1 MERWFQI
8 CFFENELIGIR
19 QGCFEH
25 VSYAQDFYAGETIR
39 IVVGFPGKAALTRLL
54 KGDRQAQFA
63 VRYESSFRKLSISK
77 RSRAVNLPSI
87 LTLSPARF
95 VCSSTTSPGFK
106 RPSAY

>member
-63 VRYESSFRKLSISK
+63 VSFVTNR
-77 RSRAVNLPSI
+77 RSEN
-87 LTLSPARF
+87 
-95 VCSSTTSPGFK
+95 
-106 RPSAY
+106 SAFQSDHGQ